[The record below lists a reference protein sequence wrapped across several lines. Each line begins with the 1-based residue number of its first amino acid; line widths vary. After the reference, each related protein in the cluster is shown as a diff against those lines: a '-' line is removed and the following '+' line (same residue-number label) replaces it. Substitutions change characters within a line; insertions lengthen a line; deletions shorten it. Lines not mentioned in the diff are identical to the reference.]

1 MARSLGLT
9 AMTADGETLTD
20 DMLPPEIFAL
30 LGGAPGAGLAPGTQG
45 QGPGGGGGDGGGDD
59 IPSWFNLGRGGTGGT
74 GGARGGARR
83 TTIDSTPS
91 PSPVNAR
98 KELQFHAMFLHPH
111 QVELLFVLCTLLS
124 GRRKIHVQKLLAG
137 LGLGE
142 VLTDMFAR
150 YYNVCVCVCV

>member
-9 AMTADGETLTD
+9 AITADGETLTD
-20 DMLPPEIFAL
+20 DMLPPEIFAM
-30 LGGAPGAGLAPGTQG
+30 LGGAPGPGAAAGVGPGLGLG
-45 QGPGGGGGDGGGDD
+45 QGLTGGGGGADD
-59 IPSWFNLGRGGTGGT
+59 MPSWFNLGRGPPGGR
-74 GGARGGARR
+74 GARGTRR
-83 TTIDSTPS
+83 GTPA
-91 PSPVNAR
+91 PPPNPVTAR

-137 LGLGE
+137 LGMGQ

-150 YYNVCVCVCV
+150 